1 MTLRWRLVLTIA
13 GIALLLVVPSAVA
26 VSHLYNLRDLAADQR
41 TTHGAAYI
49 ALGALQSSLS
59 KLGSAATDY
68 NIDPIE
74 PHRQAMLGKLDSA
87 RIHIRELSA
96 AGYEES
102 ASRLEEVT
110 DRAAIEM
117 RRVELLTMDG
127 RLNEGTTQLDT
138 LDARLALADSLIAL
152 TFNEIDR
159 NSTRDLERASSLS
172 TSAATTAFSALLV
185 CVALAVIL
193 GAWTTRAL
201 TKPIVRLRNAMAVV
215 ADGNFTV
222 PDELELTR
230 RDEIGSATRSF
241 RAMTLR
247 LADLERLK
255 AEFMSFATHELRT
268 PLNVVAGYADLLKDG
283 TYGEMPASQIEA
295 IDTIRDQTRVIAQLV
310 SQLLDISRLEAGG
323 LRIQVSDVRSADLF
337 RRVERAFEPL
347 ARQKGV
353 AFSVAVDETVPE
365 VVPIDAERLADQ
377 VLGNLLSNALKFTPE
392 GGQIRV
398 TAHGTDDELTI
409 EVSDTGPGIPADKLP
424 MIFQK
429 YYQVDDEARR
439 KGAGLG
445 LSIARDV
452 VRAHGGTIHAES
464 EPGVG
469 TTFRVM
475 LPLRTAASKHD
486 SLIVEPA

>member
-1 MTLRWRLVLTIA
+1 MTLRRRLVLTIA

-26 VSHLYNLRDLAADQR
+26 VLRLYELRDLAAQQR
-41 TTHGAAYI
+41 KSHGAAYI

-59 KLGSAATDY
+59 KLGSTATDF

-74 PHRQAMLGKLDSA
+74 PHRRAMLGKLDSA
-87 RIHIRELSA
+87 RMHIRELA
-96 AGYEES
+96 VAGYGDH
-102 ASRLEEVT
+102 ARGLEREIG
-110 DRAAIEM
+110 RAAVEM

-127 RLNEGTTQLDT
+127 RLEDGTTQLDT
-138 LDARLALADSLIAL
+138 LDARLSVADSLIAL
-152 TFNEIDR
+152 TFKEIDR
-159 NSTRDLERASSLS
+159 RSTEDLETASSIS
-172 TSAATTAFSALLV
+172 TTAATTAFSALLV

-222 PDELELTR
+222 PEELELAR

-268 PLNVVAGYADLLKDG
+268 PLNVVAGYADLLKEG
-283 TYGEMPASQIEA
+283 TYGELPPAQLEA
-295 IDTIRDQTRVIAQLV
+295 IDTIRDQTRIIAQLV

-323 LRIQVSDVRSADLF
+323 LRVQVSDVRSADLF
-337 RRVERAFEPL
+337 RRVERSFAPL
-347 ARQKGV
+347 ARQKDI
-353 AFSVAVDETVPE
+353 AFSVVVDATVPE
-365 VVPIDAERLADQ
+365 VVRIDAERLADQ
-377 VLGNLLSNALKFTPE
+377 VLGNLLSNALKFTLE

-398 TAHGTDDELTI
+398 TAHGTEDELTI
-409 EVSDTGPGIPADKLP
+409 EVSDTGPGIPTDKLP

-429 YYQVDDEARR
+429 YYQIDDEARR

-452 VRAHGGTIHAES
+452 VRAHGGTIHVES

-475 LPLRTAASKHD
+475 LPLPSSATHIDA
-486 SLIVEPA
+486 IVVGPA